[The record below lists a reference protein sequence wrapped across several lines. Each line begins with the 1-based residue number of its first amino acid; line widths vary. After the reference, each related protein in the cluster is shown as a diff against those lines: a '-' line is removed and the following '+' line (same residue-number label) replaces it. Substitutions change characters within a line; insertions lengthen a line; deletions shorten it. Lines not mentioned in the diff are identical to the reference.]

1 MATADPRLLL
11 LLRRCLKTVG
21 IQPASPQTIADRI
34 KDHLLGALSD
44 GCPTLDEI
52 SEALDLPAWTIQRR
66 LAEGGIAYKELVEET
81 RKELALSYLKQPH
94 LPLTEIAFLLG
105 YSELSAFSRAFHR
118 WTGVAPRRYRA
129 SVRT

>member
-1 MATADPRLLL
+1 MTSVPTGKL
-11 LLRRCLKTVG
+11 
-21 IQPASPQTIADRI
+21 PSASPSTVTATPSSSVV
-34 KDHLLGALSD
+34 ALS
-44 GCPTLDEI
+44 GAPRSGTCPTLDEI